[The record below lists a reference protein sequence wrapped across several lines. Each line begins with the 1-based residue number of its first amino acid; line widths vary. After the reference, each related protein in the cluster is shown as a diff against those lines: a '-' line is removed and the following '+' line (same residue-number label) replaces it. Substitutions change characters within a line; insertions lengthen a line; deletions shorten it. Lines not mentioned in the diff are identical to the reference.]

1 MLKEEEKTPFQREA
15 ERLRVRHKREHPE
28 YKYQPR
34 RRRPHNGGEAGGG
47 QNTNKTTRGS
57 STTKSGPMSTSSTA
71 SSASSSSSSASKKAT
86 CSSSATA
93 RTPQSSPGSEREQP
107 LTPPTTPLQLQQQQQ
122 QQQQH
127 PLHNHHHQPQSHN
140 SLVMS
145 PLAQSPPSV
154 YDIGSPGSNS
164 SYGYGSNSGGSS
176 SQFPAS
182 ETLQYWAANHHH
194 QQQHQLRPEVVGT
207 TGSYL
212 LQPDSSGNSQETT
225 PSPHS
230 SPLGLPAASAASEV
244 EYHREAAEYVINGTP
259 DPPPARSQG
268 YQYYNMY
275 YPPHNGNGTNAG
287 NSYVL
292 PPTSANGYPPQMPV
306 SSTST
311 EMSRLAPSSSA
322 PGTTEASWEM

>member
-1 MLKEEEKTPFQREA
+1 MLKEDEKTPFQREA

-127 PLHNHHHQPQSHN
+127 PLHHHHQPQSHN

-230 SPLGLPAASAASEV
+230 SPLGLTAASAASEV